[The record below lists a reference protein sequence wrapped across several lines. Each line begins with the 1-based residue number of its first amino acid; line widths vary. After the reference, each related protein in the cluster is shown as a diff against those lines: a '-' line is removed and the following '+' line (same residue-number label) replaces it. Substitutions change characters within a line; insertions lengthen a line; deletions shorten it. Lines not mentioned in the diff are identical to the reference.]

1 MRVVITGSKGQLGRQ
16 LITAF
21 AGHELFELDLPE
33 VDLTQ
38 PAAVGTIA
46 DWHPD
51 LVVHAAAYT
60 DVDGCERDPELA
72 FRVNAVGTQN
82 VALAAQRASAAMLH
96 ISTNEVFDGAQR
108 DPYREWDRPNPMS
121 VYARSKAAGEQIV
134 RELLGGRSYIVRIAW
149 LFGPGG
155 NNFVTKI
162 LAAAEKNGALRVAA
176 DEFGNPTYAPD
187 LAAAI
192 AGLVTTGHYGIY
204 HLTNTGFCSR
214 FEFAREIM
222 RLTGNPDLPISP
234 ILSAEWMRS
243 SRPPLHAILASTNG
257 AALGFTLRSW
267 QEALAEYIET
277 LNDPTLKRVNV

>member
-16 LITAF
+16 LVAAF
-21 AGHELFELDLPE
+21 VGHELFELDLPE

-38 PAAVGTIA
+38 PATVGTVA
-46 DWHPD
+46 EWHPD

-82 VALAAQRASAAMLH
+82 VALAAQRAGAAMLH
-96 ISTNEVFDGAQR
+96 ISTNEVFDGSQR
-108 DPYREWDRPNPMS
+108 DLYREWDRPNPMS
-121 VYARSKAAGEQIV
+121 VYARSKAAGEEIV
-134 RELLGGRSYIVRIAW
+134 RDLLAGRSYIVRIAW

-162 LAAAEKNGALRVAA
+162 LAAAEGNGGLRVAT

-187 LAAAI
+187 LAAVVAR
-192 AGLVTTGHYGIY
+192 LVATGHYGNY
-204 HLTNTGFCSR
+204 HLTNAGFCSR

-222 RLTGNPDLPISP
+222 RLTGRSDLQVSP
-234 ILSAEWMRS
+234 ILSAEWPRP
-243 SRPPLHAILASTNG
+243 SRPPLHAILANTNG
-257 AALGFTLRSW
+257 SALGFTLRPW
-267 QEALAEYIET
+267 QEALAEYIVT
-277 LNDPTLKRVNV
+277 LNVQTLER

>member
-16 LITAF
+16 LVAAF

-38 PAAVGTIA
+38 PATVRTVAE
-46 DWHPD
+46 WRPD

-82 VALAAQRASAAMLH
+82 VALAAQRAGAAMLH
-96 ISTNEVFDGAQR
+96 ISTNEVFDGTQR
-108 DPYREWDRPNPMS
+108 DLYREWDRPNPMS
-121 VYARSKAAGEQIV
+121 VYARSKAAGEEIV
-134 RELLGGRSYIVRIAW
+134 HDLLAGRSYIVRIAW

-162 LAAAEKNGALRVAA
+162 LAAAEKNGGLRVAA

-187 LAAAI
+187 LAAVVAR
-192 AGLVTTGHYGIY
+192 LVATGHYGIY
-204 HLTNTGFCSR
+204 HLTNAGFCSR

-222 RLTGNPDLPISP
+222 RLIGQT
-234 ILSAEWMRS
+234 
-243 SRPPLHAILASTNG
+243 RPAGIADPQRGLA
-257 AALGFTLRSW
+257 AALPPAPACHPGEHQRHSAGLTLRPW

-277 LNDPTLKRVNV
+277 LNVQTLER